1 MSKQNLQAQLDA
13 ANDDLNAMTAYAAEA
28 DALLE
33 IVTDELAIATIESM
47 LLKEL
52 LGAAAVYVRQAE
64 DEKARVAKIAK
75 RRAEAEKLP
84 SIAKWALAEQVV
96 VLSDGMLI
104 KFIPMR
110 HGREVNSKS
119 EIDYYGNVSM
129 TTTELTGEAQIE
141 FNLPIF
147 GKMTVMGD
155 LKHTEVTFA
164 RDSWIDITNV
174 ATFSLD
180 IQGYTRKVMITSRG
194 EINTDSGFGYQ
205 YGCEVRVSPTP
216 CNNCGRMHGSKT
228 YAGDVVVN

>member
-1 MSKQNLQAQLDA
+1 MTKKNLQSELDE
-13 ANDDLNAMTAYAAEA
+13 ANDRLAVMTDYAAEA
-28 DALLE
+28 DGLIATLVL
-33 IVTDELAIATIESM
+33 ELAKVSFESM
-47 LLKEL
+47 VLGDVLEVTLGEL
-52 LGAAAVYVRQAE
+52 RLVQ
-64 DEKARVAKIAK
+64 DEKARVAQIAK

-119 EIDYYGNVSM
+119 EIDYNGNVSM

-164 RDSWIDITNV
+164 GDSWIDITNV

-205 YGCEVRVSPTP
+205 CGCELRVSPTP

-228 YAGDVVVN
+228 YVGDVVVN